1 MLSGVDS
8 NKEQQSVQLAK
19 LGSEVTILLG
29 RADLDKNSIKE
40 KMLKYISQKYKEID
54 ARGSIT
60 QRLRDTFGKFQYL
73 NEFSPELFESTVDE
87 IKLYAD
93 STIGIILTNKQEI
106 RNGDIYGTT

>member
-1 MLSGVDS
+1 M
-8 NKEQQSVQLAK
+8 
-19 LGSEVTILLG
+19 T
-29 RADLDKNSIKE
+29 KNNDINNAAFSIKE

-93 STIGIILTNKQEI
+93 STIGISYIVYSYLTLN
-106 RNGDIYGTT
+106 